1 MIPVADFSD
10 GDELTRERIKSWV
23 RAIKELQGAIIKG
36 VQYPLTLSAGVL
48 AAVLKD
54 AVAWGS
60 ATADWSSGNIVYL
73 HPCDPDGGNANTDAA
88 ITGYLAC
95 PTGASPAGVQVSAGD
110 VLGYL
115 PITDD
120 SGLIVNAQMGGLPNN
135 SGKSQYMVLQ
145 LSASVVDGEGDPAP
159 NDPTKWTID
168 WVRAH

>member
-23 RAIKELQGAIIKG
+23 RAIKELQGAIIKS

-73 HPCDPDGGNANTDAA
+73 HPCDPDGGNANTDIA
-88 ITGYLAC
+88 ITGYLVC
-95 PTGASPAGVQVSAGD
+95 PTGASPAGVQVSAGN
-110 VLGYL
+110 VLAYL

-120 SGLIVNAQMGGLPNN
+120 SGLIVNAQMGGLPDN
-135 SGKSQYMVLQ
+135 SGKLKYMVLQ
-145 LSASVVDGEGDPAP
+145 ISDNVLDSYGSPAP
-159 NDPTKWTID
+159 NDPTKWAID